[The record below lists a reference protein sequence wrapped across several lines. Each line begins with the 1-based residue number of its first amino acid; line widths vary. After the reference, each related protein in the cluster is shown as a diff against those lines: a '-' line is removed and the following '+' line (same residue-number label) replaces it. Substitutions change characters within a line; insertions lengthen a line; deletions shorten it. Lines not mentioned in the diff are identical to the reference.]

1 MNIICSAEADTGH
14 VGMYKIQLVEENVY
28 KATLKKFTGSKLSF
42 PGMLLLRRDTD
53 NWLSFPEGY
62 NGIVDCLVS
71 ELEKLF
77 PTRRYNN

>member
-1 MNIICSAEADTGH
+1 MNILCSAESDLGH
-14 VGMYKIQLVEENVY
+14 VGMYAIQLVEENVY
-28 KATLKKFTGSKLSF
+28 KATLKKYTGNKTKF

-62 NGIVDCLVS
+62 NGIVQCLVT

-77 PTRRYNN
+77 PKSFN